1 MRRGKRGTG
10 AALGSHQGHS
20 PALAAMFGHT
30 EMLSEARKHTG
41 SAQEGLRPQHR
52 GMTDGTSCLCFL
64 RVEGW
69 GRLIASCSA
78 CCYAVRACCK
88 KIMLF
93 FSLSF
98 LFLFFFFSELS
109 LEIRHTWEVCK
120 REIFA
125 VSDVHAVEPGPLLL
139 PRSPGPGSR
148 AVPCGTLICVG

>member
-10 AALGSHQGHS
+10 AALESHQGHS

-78 CCYAVRACCK
+78 CCYAVRACRK

-93 FSLSF
+93 FSF
-98 LFLFFFFSELS
+98 YFFFIFFFSLS
-109 LEIRHTWEVCK
+109 YLWKSDTRG
-120 REIFA
+120 RFA
-125 VSDVHAVEPGPLLL
+125 KGKSLLCL
-139 PRSPGPGSR
+139 MSMQ
-148 AVPCGTLICVG
+148 